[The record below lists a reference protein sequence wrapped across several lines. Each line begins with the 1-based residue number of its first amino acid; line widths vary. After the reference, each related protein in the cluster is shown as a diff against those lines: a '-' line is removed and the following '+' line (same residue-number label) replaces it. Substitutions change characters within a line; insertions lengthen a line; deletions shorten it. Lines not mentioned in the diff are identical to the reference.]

1 MERVYEVTQKFRLPV
16 DVIINKSDI
25 SELMSKKIES
35 FCAKKNIKNIINIPF
50 DKRVVDAISNK
61 EIPSIAVKDIFEKS
75 GILTL
80 AESISQAGTK

>member
-1 MERVYEVTQKFRLPV
+1 MIPPPV
-16 DVIINKSDI
+16 PLGDAPI
-25 SELMSKKIES
+25 
-35 FCAKKNIKNIINIPF
+35 NIKNIINIPF